1 MTTPRPDTPA
11 WLILITNL
19 PGPNQT
25 LRMRIWRALKSAG
38 AGLLKDGVYLL
49 PSSPAART
57 LFDDQV
63 RDITA
68 GGGNGFV
75 VAADA
80 QSSEQSQA
88 FAALFDRSAE
98 YADFLKRL
106 ETLQRQFKQLAE
118 SEARQKLTAFRR
130 ELVSLIARD
139 FFAGESRSQ
148 AEAAL
153 TDAEAALNRRYSPDE
168 PHDDPGAIT
177 RKDAAKYRARTWAT
191 RQRMWIDR
199 VASAWLIRRFVD
211 PKAKF
216 RWLKHIQDCPKQ
228 AVGFDFEGA
237 EFTHRGSKVTF
248 EVIVATFGLESD
260 MALLRLGTL
269 VHYLDVGGVPVAE
282 AAGFASIMAGARAL
296 QPDDDALLEA
306 MTPVFDSLYA
316 AYSQPELRQ
325 GAS

>member
-25 LRMRIWRALKSAG
+25 LRMRAWRALKSAG

-49 PSSPAART
+49 PSSQAART

-88 FAALFDRSAE
+88 FEALFDRTAE

-130 ELVSLIARD
+130 ELASLIVRD
-139 FFAGESRSQ
+139 FFAGESRAQ

-153 TDAEAALNRRYSPDE
+153 TDAEAALNSRYSPDE
-168 PHDDPGAIT
+168 PRDDPGAIT

-216 RWLKHIQDCPKQ
+216 RWLMHIQDCPKQ

-248 EVIVATFGLESD
+248 EVIVATFGLEKD

-269 VHYLDVGGVPVAE
+269 VHYLDVGGVPVVE
-282 AAGFASIMAGARAL
+282 AAGFASIMAGARVL

-316 AYSQPELRQ
+316 AYSQPEPR
-325 GAS
+325 